1 MKKIHTFLAAM
12 AAAAIVLASPAY
24 ADEGVDTSRFV
35 PGTRVNGIGIGNM
48 TVDEA
53 AAQIEGF
60 YAGEYQLSIKGRDG
74 ASDTIKGTDIDY
86 KVAVPAGLAAILEAQ
101 NASGRNAGPSADNAH
116 SLTMTASY
124 NEEKLSAVIQ
134 GLPCLSGSGIITTSD
149 ARISDYREGEA
160 YTIIPA
166 VQGNDLD
173 LEKTKALI
181 TEAVKTGSTSVDLD
195 SAGCYRQVQVWE
207 TSEEIKKLCD
217 TMNGY
222 RTMSVR
228 YLFGDQSEV
237 LDGGTICSWI
247 TGSTD
252 GKAVFDQEKAAA
264 YIQGLA
270 AVYDTAGTT
279 RTFHT
284 ALGAD
289 VALTGPYGWKIDVA
303 GESQALLALLAEG
316 PSEKVKEREP
326 LYALEAASRTGSD
339 WGTTY
344 VEVDLIGQHVY
355 AFKDGALVWD
365 APCVTGNISKNYTT
379 PPGIY
384 SLTYKEKDRILRGAK
399 KADGTYEYESHVDYW
414 MPFNGGIGLHD
425 AAWRNKFGG
434 TIYQTS
440 GSHGCVNLPPAQ
452 VPALYEFVYKGIPV
466 ICHGA

>member
-1 MKKIHTFLAAM
+1 M
-12 AAAAIVLASPAY
+12 
-24 ADEGVDTSRFV
+24 
-35 PGTRVNGIGIGNM
+35 
-48 TVDEA
+48 
-53 AAQIEGF
+53 
-60 YAGEYQLSIKGRDG
+60 
-74 ASDTIKGTDIDY
+74 
-86 KVAVPAGLAAILEAQ
+86 
-101 NASGRNAGPSADNAH
+101 
-116 SLTMTASY
+116 
-124 NEEKLSAVIQ
+124 
-134 GLPCLSGSGIITTSD
+134 
-149 ARISDYREGEA
+149 
-160 YTIIPA
+160 
-166 VQGNDLD
+166 
-173 LEKTKALI
+173 
-181 TEAVKTGSTSVDLD
+181 
-195 SAGCYRQVQVWE
+195 
-207 TSEEIKKLCD
+207 
-217 TMNGY
+217 
-222 RTMSVR
+222 
-228 YLFGDQSEV
+228 
-237 LDGGTICSWI
+237 
-247 TGSTD
+247 
-252 GKAVFDQEKAAA
+252 
-264 YIQGLA
+264 
-270 AVYDTAGTT
+270 
-279 RTFHT
+279 
-284 ALGAD
+284 
-289 VALTGPYGWKIDVA
+289 ALTGPYGWKIDVA

-344 VEVDLIGQHVY
+344 VEVDLTGQHVY